1 MTLCHNLKSQKS
13 NFYYWISITWQ
24 NSIWC
29 KPIKIQYFDW
39 VAYWCT
45 KGRNF
50 AKFSALWC
58 SYTTDQAIRV
68 LPRERFGRVTHHYDS
83 SVLWVILV
91 STTINITTL
100 LYSQMSLN
108 VLEDVSEWHLSLHS
122 KHRETVFEWILIRPW
137 FWPIRESDFRINSK
151 LIRWTIRKIKILF
164 QLTRETCCNLIWWF
178 ATILATISSYGQSVL
193 CDRPCPESPEM

>member
-1 MTLCHNLKSQKS
+1 MSHLWHCVTIS
-13 NFYYWISITWQ
+13 NHKKVISIIEYLSRDRIQ
-24 NSIWC
+24 FGVSQSKSSILIGLLIGVQ
-29 KPIKIQYFDW
+29 KVEIL
-39 VAYWCT
+39 
-45 KGRNF
+45 RNF
-50 AKFSALWC
+50 RPFGAPIPQIRLYVSYRASALVGWLIIMTHRFYE
-58 SYTTDQAIRV
+58 SYW
-68 LPRERFGRVTHHYDS
+68 
-83 SVLWVILV
+83 SVQLSI
-91 STTINITTL
+91 
-100 LYSQMSLN
+100 YSQMSLN